1 MEVRPSC
8 TASGDT
14 ERCSLKTRAM
24 PPPILPSD
32 LGVDTIL
39 YPVGGTSFTVSSFGS
54 CLSQVSVIAQIST
67 SLSSIYSWNCRI
79 LFGMDLAFTCAK
91 CRLLDLG
98 KGVHLM
104 GIKLLWFGSVGWN
117 FLLVVVFEIMLCIML
132 KRFLPPLEHIYGVYL
147 GCFLIPRE
155 IIHDLV
161 N

>member
-1 MEVRPSC
+1 M
-8 TASGDT
+8 
-14 ERCSLKTRAM
+14 
-24 PPPILPSD
+24 
-32 LGVDTIL
+32 
-39 YPVGGTSFTVSSFGS
+39 VSSFGS

-79 LFGMDLAFTCAK
+79 WFGMDLAFTCAK

-98 KGVHLM
+98 KGDHLM
-104 GIKLLWFGSVGWN
+104 GIKLIWFSPMGWD
-117 FLLVVVFEIMLCIML
+117 FLLVAVFEIILCIML
-132 KRFLPPLEHIYGVYL
+132 KRFLPPLECLYGVCL